1 MGPKL
6 FVAILLA
13 LAAGSTTALAVAGDE
28 QVTAS
33 GPRSPQLEWTAPTGG
48 TLAGHLTADAGCR
61 VAAIPGDSP
70 IDHVKFRLDGEVI
83 GRDYSA
89 PFGCDWDTASAE
101 NGSQHTLK
109 AVAYDAEGDSARASV
124 TVTVDREGP
133 APGSNPSTSGPRSPQ
148 LEWTAPT
155 GGTVAG
161 HLTAD
166 AGCRVVAIPGDSP
179 IDHVKF
185 RLDGQTFDRDYAP
198 PFGCDLNTASVD
210 DGSHTLRAIGYDAE
224 QDSARVSVNVTVDQ
238 EGSPPTTSSTTST
251 SSSSTT
257 SSTSSTSSLSTTTTS
272 THTGTIT
279 ISPPPTTTT
288 STTTAPPPL
297 PQPAGI
303 SLYFP
308 MNPLPVGTPL
318 PKCAG
323 EHTLPVAGFD
333 QLDYDQ
339 DDPQALDYVAD
350 PGGSGKSVVRFR
362 VSPSSTADCSGAPTN
377 DRAEVYSSKEVFG
390 GGIESWQL
398 YGVRVDEADHHSMFS
413 QMHSPHGCGPPPMSQ
428 NINDGDLVVT
438 ARIGTRSDYTKQ
450 TFKVMNAPRH
460 HWLYEAVH
468 AKWTTAT
475 NGFFEAWG
483 AVDHLPNVSQPPQ
496 ASKYGYASIYTGSCG
511 SGKLWPKVGIYN
523 VDQPEETFLCGYHSG
538 ASWAEVRILPSCP
551 L

>member
-1 MGPKL
+1 
-6 FVAILLA
+6 
-13 LAAGSTTALAVAGDE
+13 
-28 QVTAS
+28 
-33 GPRSPQLEWTAPTGG
+33 
-48 TLAGHLTADAGCR
+48 
-61 VAAIPGDSP
+61 
-70 IDHVKFRLDGEVI
+70 
-83 GRDYSA
+83 
-89 PFGCDWDTASAE
+89 
-101 NGSQHTLK
+101 
-109 AVAYDAEGDSARASV
+109 
-124 TVTVDREGP
+124 
-133 APGSNPSTSGPRSPQ
+133 
-148 LEWTAPT
+148 
-155 GGTVAG
+155 
-161 HLTAD
+161 
-166 AGCRVVAIPGDSP
+166 
-179 IDHVKF
+179 
-185 RLDGQTFDRDYAP
+185 
-198 PFGCDLNTASVD
+198 
-210 DGSHTLRAIGYDAE
+210 
-224 QDSARVSVNVTVDQ
+224 
-238 EGSPPTTSSTTST
+238 
-251 SSSSTT
+251 
-257 SSTSSTSSLSTTTTS
+257 
-272 THTGTIT
+272 
-279 ISPPPTTTT
+279 
-288 STTTAPPPL
+288 
-297 PQPAGI
+297 
-303 SLYFP
+303 
-308 MNPLPVGTPL
+308 MNPLPAGTPL

-551 L
+551 P